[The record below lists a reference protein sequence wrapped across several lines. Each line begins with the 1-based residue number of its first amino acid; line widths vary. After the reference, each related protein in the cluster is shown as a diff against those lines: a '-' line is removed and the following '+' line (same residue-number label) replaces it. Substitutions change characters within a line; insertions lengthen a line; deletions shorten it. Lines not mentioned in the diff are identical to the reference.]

1 MAHGDE
7 RRIAQRLNVIAAE
20 KARVLRLLAIAA
32 NDADR
37 RRFESGRR
45 DLEAEGERAQ
55 RSAQRSTGSPLRAK
69 HIQVRYQECQFIR

>member
-1 MAHGDE
+1 MRGRPMQTKE
-7 RRIAQRLNVIAAE
+7 QIAQRLNVIAAE

-45 DLEAEGERAQ
+45 DL
-55 RSAQRSTGSPLRAK
+55 
-69 HIQVRYQECQFIR
+69 

>member
-1 MAHGDE
+1 MQTKE
-7 RRIAQRLNVIAAE
+7 QIAQRLNVIAAE

-45 DLEAEGERAQ
+45 DLEAEESEL
-55 RSAQRSTGSPLRAK
+55 SACSVQHWKPVKG
-69 HIQVRYQECQFIR
+69 